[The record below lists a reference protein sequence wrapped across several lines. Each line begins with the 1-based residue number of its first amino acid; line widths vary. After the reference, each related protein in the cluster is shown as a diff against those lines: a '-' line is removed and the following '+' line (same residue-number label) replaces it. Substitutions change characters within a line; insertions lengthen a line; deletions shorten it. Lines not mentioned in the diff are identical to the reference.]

1 MIVAE
6 LGDFNPEEHKDR
18 YLSEFRFLPSQSP
31 EFYTYL
37 TCIVVIVAELG
48 DFNPEE
54 HKDRYLSEFR
64 FLPSQSPEF
73 ENEVALL
80 HKQHRY
86 VKGFVYIGTKATSLP
101 DGFIANPI

>member
-1 MIVAE
+1 MT
-6 LGDFNPEEHKDR
+6 H
-18 YLSEFRFLPSQSP
+18 
-31 EFYTYL
+31 YTSRVL
-37 TCIVVIVAELG
+37 HQLNLISLVIVAELG

-73 ENEVALL
+73 ENEVSLL

-86 VKGFVYIGTKATSLP
+86 V
-101 DGFIANPI
+101 